1 MVIVIGIRD
10 AAGLAWSCTGNWQQ
24 ILLSW
29 TDLHSRLY
37 VPLRGQP
44 TYTLFL
50 PSRILQLFH

>member
-37 VPLRGQP
+37 VPLRG
-44 TYTLFL
+44 
-50 PSRILQLFH
+50 